1 MRDTVASKLVSN
13 ETKRFPSLTLQELL
27 KESPRRTPVP
37 TGLYENVDHIAILIN
52 GAPEILPLSVDV
64 HEHFVQ
70 EPRISEATLPS
81 SQLPRIVGAEFPAP
95 LPHRFVRHDD
105 SPFGQ

>member
-13 ETKRFPSLTLQELL
+13 ETKRFLPLTFQELPE
-27 KESPRRTPVP
+27 ESSRRPPVP
-37 TGLYENVDHIAILIN
+37 TGLDENIDHIAGLIH
-52 GAPEILPLSVDV
+52 GAPKILALTVDR
-64 HEHFVQ
+64 HEYFVQ
-70 EPRISEATLPS
+70 EPRIAEAALPS
-81 SQLPRIVGAEFPAP
+81 SQFPRIVGAEFPAP